1 MKRIILALLI
11 VLCLTSL
18 FSCANSDVNIP
29 EDTKQNVENNEGNS
43 QESNDEFDDVGSSIE
58 TEEKAN
64 EALGGTHMGDDLYSP
79 YNGYVD
85 TIVYKKGT
93 FSENYAQYM
102 TKFDEME
109 GKWNYNRPA
118 LMYYLVCEMNLTR
131 NDLET
136 YYTALG
142 YENVPEYVYTGLLAD
157 SLEESM
163 QLLKTEYA
171 FYNNGKL
178 YTIYD
183 VYEMQE
189 TRTFAFDMN
198 DAAYDTVWENI
209 NAYLNS
215 EYAYD
220 VGENITQ
227 FVSQKADA
235 IE

>member
-1 MKRIILALLI
+1 MKKMLLIILTI
-11 VLCLTSL
+11 CCVICLY
-18 FSCANSDVNIP
+18 SCANENVNYPQDSTINNEIITDETNDILKTEDSDVTPSEI
-29 EDTKQNVENNEGNS
+29 
-43 QESNDEFDDVGSSIE
+43 
-58 TEEKAN
+58 
-64 EALGGTHMGDDLYSP
+64 GGTHMGDDLYSP

-93 FSENYAQYM
+93 FSENYALYM

-109 GKWNYNRPA
+109 GKWENNRPA

-136 YYTALG
+136 YFTALG
-142 YENVPEYVYTGLLAD
+142 YENVPEYVYLGLLAD

-163 QLLKTEYA
+163 QFLKTEYA

-183 VYEMQE
+183 VYEMQK
-189 TRTFAFDMN
+189 TKTFAFDIN

-209 NAYLNS
+209 NVYLNS
-215 EYAYD
+215 AYAYD
-220 VGENITQ
+220 VGEDMTQ
-227 FVSQKADA
+227 FVRQKADA
-235 IE
+235 IK

>member
-1 MKRIILALLI
+1 MKKMLLIILTI
-11 VLCLTSL
+11 CCVICLY
-18 FSCANSDVNIP
+18 SCANESVNNPQDSII
-29 EDTKQNVENNEGNS
+29 NNEIITDETSDILDTEDPDMGD
-43 QESNDEFDDVGSSIE
+43 NDMGETSSEI
-58 TEEKAN
+58 
-64 EALGGTHMGDDLYSP
+64 GGAHMGDLLYTP
-79 YNGYVD
+79 YPYYVD
-85 TIVYKKGT
+85 GVVKKKNT
-93 FSENYAQYM
+93 FSENYAAYM
-102 TKFDEME
+102 DEYVQME
-109 GKWNYNRPA
+109 GKWENNRPA
-118 LMYYLVCEMNLTR
+118 VLYYLVHKMELTR
-131 NDLET
+131 DDLET
-136 YYTALG
+136 YFTALG
-142 YENVPEYVYTGLLAD
+142 YENVPDSVYSGLL
-157 SLEESM
+157 SETLEESM

-189 TRTFAFDMN
+189 TRSFAFDIN

-235 IE
+235 IK